1 MRMHHVAAIILL
13 LTGFT
18 VAAMTGVPALS
29 AQQAPPGQTPPN
41 QSPAVRGGGGG
52 GLAAKAPHLVAS
64 AWTASSA
71 VARTK
76 LRHEWVDI
84 PLGDRRLRTWVE
96 YPAAEGRAPVV
107 LVLQHEPG
115 LDDWMRSVADQLA
128 SEGFIAVAPDLFS
141 GFGPGGGNFDSFPAP
156 DVAMRQAGRRLTTN
170 EAMRRALVAAEF
182 GLKLPRASSAIGV
195 LGVGSGGA
203 LAFRFA
209 AEAPAVHAT
218 VVFYGAAPDESVLR
232 RVKAPVIGFFG
243 DDDEAVTA
251 TVDAAEE
258 TMKRIGKPFEVH
270 RYEGATHAFL
280 TIQFE
285 GRNTP
290 AVEQAWPRATA
301 FLKDQLL
308 REAR

>member
-1 MRMHHVAAIILL
+1 MRKHQVAAIMLW

-18 VAAMTGVPALS
+18 VAAVIGGPALS
-29 AQQAPPGQTPPN
+29 AQQTPSAPTPPA
-41 QSPAVRGGGGG
+41 QPPAGRGGGGG
-52 GLAAKAPHLVAS
+52 GGLGVKAPHLVAS
-64 AWTASSA
+64 VWTASSTI
-71 VARTK
+71 ARTK
-76 LRHEWVDI
+76 LRHEWVDV
-84 PLGDRRLRTWVE
+84 PLGAARLRAWVE
-96 YPAAEGRAPVV
+96 YPDGEARAPVV

-141 GFGPGGGNFDSFPAP
+141 GFGPGRGHFDSFPAP
-156 DVAMRQAGRRLTTN
+156 DVAMRQAGSRLTAT

-182 GLKLPRASSAIGV
+182 GLKLPRASGTIGV

-209 AEAPAVHAT
+209 AEAPTVHAA

-232 RVKAPVIGFFG
+232 RVKAPVIGFYG
-243 DDDEAVTA
+243 DDDEAVTENVGA
-251 TVDAAEE
+251 TAE
-258 TMKRIGKPFEVH
+258 TMKGLGKAFEVH

-290 AVEQAWPRATA
+290 SVEHAWPRATE
-301 FLKDQLL
+301 FLKKHLL
-308 REAR
+308 N

>member
-1 MRMHHVAAIILL
+1 MRMHQVAAIILL

-18 VAAMTGVPALS
+18 VAAVIGVPALS
-29 AQQAPPGQTPPN
+29 AQQTPSAPTQPAQPP
-41 QSPAVRGGGGG
+41 AGRGGGGG
-52 GLAAKAPHLVAS
+52 GLGAKAPHLVAS
-64 AWTASSA
+64 VWTASST

-76 LRHEWVDI
+76 LRHEWVDV

-96 YPAAEGRAPVV
+96 YPAGEGRAPVV

-156 DVAMRQAGRRLTTN
+156 DVAMRQAGTRLTTN

-209 AEAPAVHAT
+209 AEAPTVHAA

-232 RVKAPVIGFFG
+232 RVKAPVIGFYG

-251 TVDAAEE
+251 TVDAAAE

-290 AVEQAWPRATA
+290 AAEQAWPRATA
-301 FLKDQLL
+301 FLKDHLL
-308 REAR
+308 KEAR